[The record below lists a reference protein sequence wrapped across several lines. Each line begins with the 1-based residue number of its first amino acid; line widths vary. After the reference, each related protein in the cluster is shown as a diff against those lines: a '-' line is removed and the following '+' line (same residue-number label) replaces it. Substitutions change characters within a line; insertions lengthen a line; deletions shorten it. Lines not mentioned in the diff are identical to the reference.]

1 MKHKYKFLLF
11 LLLPFFVNCNDNE
24 NWTIVEDIQQG
35 VYITGSAT
43 KYSGEAPASS
53 LRAIALDGET
63 KELPEIV
70 GIYTWIK
77 ASGDFT
83 ISIATELNEVIKYGK
98 GEEIKTAENIS
109 VYSLVND
116 GSPFSVDA
124 DGFYN
129 IIVNT
134 SLKEINILPVKFG
147 LIGASTPKGWD
158 GETPLT
164 ETSFDDD
171 LTVTWKGKVNMTP
184 GGYKFRHG
192 GDWGNVVNI
201 EGGETAKIY
210 TDLGNFGTSA
220 GPLVENAMSQ
230 VEPGGPDLST
240 EVGGEFE
247 FTVQYDLRTRVFNA
261 TYEIIGEAV
270 IPPSY
275 PEKMYLVGEAT
286 TYGWDTPGTMAAA
299 EMHKVAGGN
308 EGLYW
313 KILTLEADKGF
324 KLSNANWG
332 NTNLGYGEITS
343 FDTDG
348 NTVTESGGNM
358 SVATTN
364 VYTVVLDLRNDETK
378 LSIVPTKVYGMGD
391 AFGGWDKDI
400 ETNLFNIDLDTR
412 TVVSPA
418 TAADGNIRM
427 YVSHPW
433 IPDWWQSEFNVYD
446 TTIEYRNDGDDQ
458 TGVSVTDG
466 QVVTLHFDDN
476 TGSIK

>member
-1 MKHKYKFLLF
+1 
-11 LLLPFFVNCNDNE
+11 
-24 NWTIVEDIQQG
+24 
-35 VYITGSAT
+35 
-43 KYSGEAPASS
+43 
-53 LRAIALDGET
+53 
-63 KELPEIV
+63 
-70 GIYTWIK
+70 
-77 ASGDFT
+77 
-83 ISIATELNEVIKYGK
+83 
-98 GEEIKTAENIS
+98 
-109 VYSLVND
+109 
-116 GSPFSVDA
+116 
-124 DGFYN
+124 
-129 IIVNT
+129 
-134 SLKEINILPVKFG
+134 
-147 LIGASTPKGWD
+147 
-158 GETPLT
+158 
-164 ETSFDDD
+164 
-171 LTVTWKGKVNMTP
+171 MTP

-348 NTVTESGGNM
+348 ITVTESGGNM